1 MTMNKIKFL
10 WQKHRLLLIG
20 FSVATLVTL
29 FFLTKFTVSVIY
41 WSYNRDVPIEPWQPI
56 GYVAQSHQV
65 DREWLMRQA
74 NMPDGVKFERLTVE
88 EAAKIDGVTYEEM
101 RDRLTTAIAAEQ
113 AQ

>member
-1 MTMNKIKFL
+1 MNKIKIL

-20 FSVATLVTL
+20 FSLATLVTL
-29 FFLTKFTVSVIY
+29 FFLFRFAFSVIY

-56 GYVAQSHQV
+56 GYVANSHQV

-74 NMPDGVKFERLTVE
+74 NMPEGVKFVRLTVE

-101 RDRLTTAIAAEQ
+101 RNRLTAAIAAEQ